1 MANSALVEHYDR
13 IAKSEAVAMLA
24 PMTEKVSQKY
34 LFVDRKRAAE
44 MLCISIAVFDD
55 LKKLPQIRAV
65 ERRLPN
71 CTKVLYKPKELEQAV
86 LSVMQ

>member
-1 MANSALVEHYDR
+1 MANTALVEHYDQ

-24 PMTEKVSQKY
+24 PMTEKVVQKY

-44 MLCISIAVFDD
+44 MLCISIAVFGD

>member
-1 MANSALVEHYDR
+1 MANTALVEHYDQ

-24 PMTEKVSQKY
+24 PMTEKVVQKY
-34 LFVDRKRAAE
+34 LFVDRKRAAD

>member
-1 MANSALVEHYDR
+1 MESSILADHYDQ

-24 PMTEKVSQKY
+24 PMTEKVAQKY

-55 LKKLPQIRAV
+55 LKKLPQIRAI

>member
-1 MANSALVEHYDR
+1 MVNTALVEHYDQ
-13 IAKSEAVAMLA
+13 IAKSEAVAILA
-24 PMTEKVSQKY
+24 PMTEKVTQKY

-55 LKKLPQIRAV
+55 LKKLPQIRAI

-71 CTKVLYKPKELEQAV
+71 CTKVLYKPKELEQAI